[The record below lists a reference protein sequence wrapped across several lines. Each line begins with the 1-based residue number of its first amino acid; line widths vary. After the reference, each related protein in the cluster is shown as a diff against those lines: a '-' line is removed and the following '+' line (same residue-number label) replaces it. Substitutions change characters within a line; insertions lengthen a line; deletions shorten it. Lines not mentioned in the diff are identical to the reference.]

1 MSKKKFYIT
10 TAIDYPSGLPHM
22 GHAYEK
28 ICADVIARWH
38 RLKNE
43 DVFFLTGTDEHGQ
56 KIARYAQRSGKH
68 PEVFVNEMTKQ
79 FIELSK
85 RLNISND
92 DFIRTTQA
100 RHIRV
105 VRDIFKK
112 IYENGDIYKG
122 VYQGLYCVDCEAFYT
137 EKDLKDGKCPVHDKA
152 IDTLKEETYFFKLS
166 KYQKKILEHIRKNKD
181 FIQPLARRNEII
193 NRLEEDLRDL
203 SVSRSSFSWGVPLPI
218 DGSHVVFVWFD
229 ALLNYI
235 SGLDYPG
242 RNFRHYWPADIQLI
256 GKDILWFHSVVWPS
270 MLLAAGIELPRSIVV
285 HGFINVGGEKLSKS
299 KGATI
304 NPLDLIEL
312 YGADAIRYFLLRE
325 ISFGEDGNFSEAAL
339 IRRIN
344 SDLANDLGN
353 LLQRTLTMVEK
364 FFGAQVPVPRGC
376 DSEMD
381 KILKSKAKGLVGNL
395 NERIEKF
402 NFREAL
408 KQIFDLINV
417 ANKYIEDVAPWK
429 LVRQDSGIEAS
440 SNVIYNLIE
449 VLRIIAVSILPFMPQ
464 TSKNILSQIG
474 LNGDTEG
481 HSIAEIEKWG
491 LFKPGIRINKG
502 KTLFPR
508 IEERRSP

>member
-1 MSKKKFYIT
+1 MSKKKFYVT
-10 TAIDYPSGLPHM
+10 TAIDYPSGPPHM

-28 ICADVIARWH
+28 VCADVIARWH

-56 KIARYAQRSGKH
+56 KIAKYAQRSGKQ
-68 PEVFVNEMTKQ
+68 PEAFVNEMTKQ

-92 DFIRTTQA
+92 GFIRTTQA

-105 VRDIFKK
+105 VQTIFKK
-112 IYENGDIYKG
+112 IYEKGEIYKG
-122 VYQGLYCVDCEAFYT
+122 VYQGLYCVDCESFYT
-137 EKDLKDGKCPVHDKA
+137 DKDLKDGKCPVHDKPV
-152 IDTLKEETYFFKLS
+152 DNLKEESYFFKLS
-166 KYQKKILEHIRKNKD
+166 KYQKKILEHIRKNED
-181 FIQPLARRNEII
+181 FIRPQARRNEII
-193 NRLEEDLRDL
+193 NRLEGELRDL
-203 SVSRSSFSWGVPLPI
+203 SVSRSTFDWGVPLPMDNNHI
-218 DGSHVVFVWFD
+218 VFVWFD

-270 MLLAAGIELPRSIVV
+270 ILFAAGIELPRSIVV

-299 KGATI
+299 KGPAIDT
-304 NPLDLIEL
+304 LDLIEL

-325 ISFGEDGNFSEAAL
+325 ISFGEDGNFSEDAL

-364 FFGAQVPVPRGC
+364 FFGARVPAPGGS
-376 DSEMD
+376 DTEMD
-381 KILKSKAKGLVGNL
+381 EILKSKAKGLL
-395 NERIEKF
+395 KSLSERMEKF

-408 KQIFDLINV
+408 KEIFDLINV
-417 ANKYIEDVAPWK
+417 ANKYIEDTAPWK
-429 LVRQDSGIEAS
+429 LARQDSGAEALS
-440 SNVIYNLIE
+440 SVIYNLVE
-449 VLRIIAVSILPFMPQ
+449 VLRIVAVSILPFMPQ
-464 TSKNILSQIG
+464 TSKDILTQIG
-474 LNGDTEG
+474 MAGDIDRLTVDEMN
-481 HSIAEIEKWG
+481 KWG
-491 LFKPGIRINKG
+491 LFKPGSRINKG
-502 KTLFPR
+502 SALFPR
-508 IEERRSP
+508 IEEK

>member
-10 TAIDYPSGLPHM
+10 TAIDYPSGFPHM

-56 KIARYAQRSGKH
+56 KIARCAQRSGKD
-68 PEVFVNEMTKQ
+68 PKTFVNEMTKQ

-92 DFIRTTQA
+92 GFIRTTQD
-100 RHIRV
+100 RHIKV
-105 VRDIFKK
+105 VQAIFKK

-122 VYQGLYCVDCEAFYT
+122 EYQGLYCVDCEAFYT
-137 EKDLKDGKCPVHDKA
+137 EKGLKDGKCPVHDKA
-152 IDTLKEETYFFKLS
+152 IDVLKEETYFFKLS
-166 KYQKKILEHIRKNKD
+166 EYQKKILEHIRKNKD
-181 FIQPLARRNEII
+181 FIRPLTRRNEII
-193 NRLEEDLRDL
+193 NRLEEGLRDL
-203 SVSRSSFSWGVPLPI
+203 SVSRSNLSLSWGVPLPI
-218 DGSHVVFVWFD
+218 DASHVVFVWVD
-229 ALLNYI
+229 ALLNYM

-242 RNFRHYWPADIQLI
+242 RNFKRYWPADIQLI

-270 MLLAAGIELPRSIVV
+270 ILLAAGIELPRSIVV

-299 KGATI
+299 KGPTI
-304 NPLDLIEL
+304 DTLDLIES

-339 IRRIN
+339 IGRIN

-364 FFGAQVPVPRGC
+364 FFGTQVPAPRGL

-381 KILKSKAKGLVGNL
+381 KILKSKAKELAGNL
-395 NERIEKF
+395 SEMIERF

-429 LVRQDSGIEAS
+429 LARQESGAEALS
-440 SNVIYNLIE
+440 RVIYNLIE
-449 VLRIIAVSILPFMPQ
+449 VLRIVAVSIMPFMPQ

-474 LNGDTEG
+474 LNGDAEK

-502 KTLFPR
+502 KVLFPR
-508 IEERRSP
+508 IEAE